1 VASASVG
8 AADGGADDG
17 SHIRTS
23 ALPHFR
29 LMFVVAHNGAR
40 IWGGAERATV
50 LLLAGLQARGH
61 RVLLL
66 CNDEL
71 VARRAGEMGVPTRIA
86 ALGGDGAIHHALRL
100 AAVLRGLKPD
110 AFIIGTFR
118 KLFLAALGAR
128 LAKVPRV
135 VARVG
140 LETDTPRRA
149 KYRLV
154 LARWVDAVVVNATR
168 IRAAFDALPGIGPER
183 VFVIHNG
190 IVAPERRQPPG
201 ALRAQLGIAADAPVV
216 GAVARLAPQKR
227 LDRLLRAVAALPA
240 DAHCLI
246 AGDGEERA
254 SLSALAQELGIAGR
268 VDFLGDR
275 DDTGDVLGAL
285 DVFVVSSDREGLSNA
300 MLEALAAGVPVVST
314 RVSGADDA
322 LEPFADGIAPGI
334 IVGSSDDD
342 LASALRQLLGDAD
355 LRARMADAGRRRAA
369 ERFGFEG
376 MLDRWEAVLR
386 P

>member
-1 VASASVG
+1 
-8 AADGGADDG
+8 
-17 SHIRTS
+17 
-23 ALPHFR
+23 
-29 LMFVVAHNGAR
+29 MFVVAHNGAR

-50 LLLAGLQARGH
+50 LLLAGLQSRGH

-66 CNDEL
+66 CNDDL
-71 VARRAGEMGVPTRIA
+71 VARRAGEMDVPTRIA
-86 ALGGDGAIHHALRL
+86 PLGGDGAIHHALRL
-100 AAVLRGLKPD
+100 ATVLRGERPD
-110 AFIIGTFR
+110 AFIVGTFR

-128 LAKVPRV
+128 LARVPRV
-135 VARVG
+135 VVRVG

-154 LARWVDAVVVNATR
+154 LARWVDAVVANATR
-168 IRAAFDALPGIGPER
+168 IRAAFDALPGLGVER

-190 IVAPERRQPPG
+190 IVPPQRRQPPG
-201 ALRAQLGIAADAPVV
+201 AVRAELGIAADAPVV

-227 LDRLLRAVAALPA
+227 LDRLLRAVATLPA
-240 DAHCLI
+240 DVRCVI

-254 SLSALAQELGIAGR
+254 SLAALAQELGIAGR
-268 VDFLGDR
+268 VDFLGHR

-300 MLEALAAGVPVVST
+300 MLEALAAGVPVAST
-314 RVSGADDA
+314 RVSGANDA

-334 IVGSSDDD
+334 IVGSSVDD

-369 ERFGFEG
+369 ERFSFDA